1 MLNQLL
7 DLAQE
12 HLGGISRDI
21 PELTDLDSK
30 QVSSVTSQTVVN
42 TILQQAKKGNMGSLK
57 EMLSGDNTDQNNQ
70 VVQQLQGPIMT
81 QLQSKLN
88 ISGQSAQQLAV
99 LALPIIMNMLN
110 GKVKNA
116 QSSGFDVNN
125 ALNTIVTNKG
135 GMLNGL
141 LGLFGGN
148 NKNSKMI
155 NNIISQLIK

>member
-42 TILQQAKKGNMGSLK
+42 TILQQAKKGNMGSLR
-57 EMLSGDNTDQNNQ
+57 EMLSGDNTDHNNQ
-70 VVQQLQGPIMT
+70 VVQQLQGPIMN

-110 GKVKNA
+110 GKVKSA

-125 ALNTIVTNKG
+125 ALNTIVSNKG
-135 GMLNGL
+135 GMLNSL
-141 LGLFGGN
+141 LGMFGGN